1 MQVQDHVYIDRQVY
15 RHRTTHADKQTDRH
29 KRGHTHIHRHII
41 RHWEGKASRR
51 IVRIG
56 KGRVTD

>member
-15 RHRTTHADKQTDRH
+15 RHRTTHADKQTDTNA
-29 KRGHTHIHRHII
+29 GTHIHRHII
-41 RHWEGKASRR
+41 IHWEGKASRR